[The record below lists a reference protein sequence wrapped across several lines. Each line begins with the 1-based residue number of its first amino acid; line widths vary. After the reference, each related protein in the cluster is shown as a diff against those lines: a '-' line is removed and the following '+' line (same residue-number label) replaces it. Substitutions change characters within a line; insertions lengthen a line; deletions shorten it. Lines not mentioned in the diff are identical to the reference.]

1 MKKLKKLL
9 KFISI
14 FLTTTLFL
22 SFIGHQII
30 KFFWNFDIFSITS
43 YAKLVEFWE
52 NGGVF
57 KTFKD
62 LSLIVCLLLLPI
74 SIIVST
80 YKLYK
85 KGFWKTVLFPL
96 IFTYRKLTRPKNL
109 EPEHVSIKNLG
120 AKEKTLDEI
129 ISEKIKE
136 KGQNQEN
143 NYTIK
148 DIRSQISQKIKE
160 NETQ

>member
-9 KFISI
+9 KFVSI
-14 FLTTTLFL
+14 FLTTTFFL
-22 SFIGHQII
+22 SLIGGQII
-30 KFFWNFDIFSITS
+30 KFFWNFDNFGATS
-43 YAKLVEFWE
+43 YIKLVDFWE

-62 LSLIVCLLLLPI
+62 ISLIVCLLLLPI
-74 SIIVST
+74 FIIIST
-80 YKLYK
+80 NKLYK
-85 KGFWKTVLFPL
+85 KGFWKTVLYPL
-96 IFTYRKLTRPKNL
+96 IFSYKRLTRPKNL

-120 AKEKTLDEI
+120 AKDRTLDEI

-136 KGQNQEN
+136 KGQNQETSH
-143 NYTIK
+143 TIT
-148 DIRSQISQKIKE
+148 DIRSQISQKIQE